1 VKVVL
6 VRQHSGPEVLEY
18 ADFPKPEP
26 KPGEALIRLHAAALN
41 RVNVGIDNVG
51 MTFMQSLRALPKG
64 GRLLTVGK
72 ITLDIH

>member
-1 VKVVL
+1 MKVVL
-6 VRQHSGPEVLEY
+6 FHQHGGPEVLEY
-18 ADFPKPEP
+18 TDFPTPEP

-41 RVNVGIDNVG
+41 RVDVAVANAG
-51 MTFMQSLRALPKG
+51 MTFMQSPRALPKG